1 HLIAK
6 RVRPTGF
13 THHFEWSGE
22 GSSAKCIRNFGDSGI
37 YDYRFHYEGA
47 KSSYSDSLDNEWT
60 FIHDEQGH
68 LLEKS
73 SPTGR
78 TWQWHYDHLGR
89 KEKAVF
95 PDNSTTQYQYNQQ
108 GQL

>member
-1 HLIAK
+1 NAKTEQVLTTYIYDDQDDLVSAKNDLGLTERYEYQDQHLIAK

-13 THHFEWSGE
+13 THYFEWSGE

-60 FIHDEQGH
+60 FIH
-68 LLEKS
+68 
-73 SPTGR
+73 
-78 TWQWHYDHLGR
+78 
-89 KEKAVF
+89 
-95 PDNSTTQYQYNQQ
+95 
-108 GQL
+108 